1 MRMPKLSDGEL
12 QQHLDKLPGWSRQGE
27 ALTRQFPFKD
37 FTHAMQFVNQI
48 AEEAESVNHHPDID
62 IRFNKVTLSLTTHD
76 SGGVTQNDVNLAV
89 AADQVSDA
97 VSA

>member
-1 MRMPKLSDGEL
+1 MRMPKMSDEDL
-12 QQHLDKLPGWSRQGE
+12 QQHLDKLPDWSRQGE
-27 ALTRQFPFKD
+27 ALTREFQFKD

-62 IRFNKVTLSLTTHD
+62 IRYNKVTLNLTTHD

-89 AADQVSDA
+89 AADQVADA